1 MNGDRSMTPFVFRAE
16 QRVKRPI
23 EEVFEFFSRAENL
36 EQITPPWLN
45 FRILSVSTNP
55 VQRGTLIRYAL
66 RWRVFP
72 IRWTTEI
79 QEWDPPRRFVDVQ
92 LKGPYKLWHHEHR
105 FYAEGNSTRI
115 TDEVQYALPFGVI
128 GRLVHRLKVKKDVEA
143 IFAYRRKAVERL
155 VSGEL

>member
-1 MNGDRSMTPFVFRAE
+1 MTPFVFRAQQPVE
-16 QRVKRPI
+16 RPI
-23 EEVFEFFSRAENL
+23 EEVFDFFSRAENL

-45 FRILSVSTNP
+45 FRILSVSSNP
-55 VQRGTLIRYAL
+55 VRCGTLIHYAL

-79 QEWDPPRRFVDVQ
+79 KEWNPPHRFVDVQ

-115 TDEVQYALPFGVI
+115 VDEVQYALPFGAI
-128 GRLVHRLKVKKDVEA
+128 GRLVHRVKVKKDVEE
-143 IFAYRRKAVERL
+143 IFAYRRKAVEERL
-155 VSGEL
+155 